1 MPGGTSLAFLT
12 KKNWNAA
19 TLDNT
24 RKVYEAEQEK
34 GEEPK
39 KEKEKQKKETAPS

>member
-1 MPGGTSLAFLT
+1 MSMPGGTSLAFLT

-24 RKVYEAEQEK
+24 RKVYEAE

-39 KEKEKQKKETAPS
+39 KEKEKQKKETALS